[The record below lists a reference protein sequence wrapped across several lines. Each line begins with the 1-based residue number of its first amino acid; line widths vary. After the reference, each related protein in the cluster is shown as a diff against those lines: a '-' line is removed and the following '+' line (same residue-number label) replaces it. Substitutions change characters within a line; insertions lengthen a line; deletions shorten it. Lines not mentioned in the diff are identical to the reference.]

1 MQNLTI
7 SDLNSSSVAARTS
20 IITKRRDNDVGT
32 SGSRSRQ
39 NPRKSTNVP
48 LYNSKSYIRRT
59 HPDDPAENSILADLS
74 YIPEPLSVSA
84 GPTVAS
90 KGSIFHLP
98 VWRQFALTRLQS
110 GHGQTRSYRTWYK
123 GFKPKFEILRKRM
136 QIATKSLR
144 TSRSRCNR
152 LEVMVRS
159 NESMVRALDSSCFVV
174 LPCRHYVM
182 VDKKISTLTNSK
194 CPKCNIHVTESYL
207 VKHKWLLFWS
217 AARYWHRIYFLQVN
231 TRFEG

>member
-84 GPTVAS
+84 GPTVTS
-90 KGSIFHLP
+90 KGSIFSSTGVTSIRFDTAAERSRTDEELQDL
-98 VWRQFALTRLQS
+98 VQRLQTEVRDLKKA
-110 GHGQTRSYRTWYK
+110 HADCDKELEDLTQQ
-123 GFKPKFEILRKRM
+123 M
-136 QIATKSLR
+136 QQIR
-144 TSRSRCNR
+144 
-152 LEVMVRS
+152 EVMVRS

-207 VKHKWLLFWS
+207 VKHK
-217 AARYWHRIYFLQVN
+217 
-231 TRFEG
+231 